1 MAKLENKR
9 NKELLEPTEE
19 QLNELEEESQE
30 LEDMEAIQEELQDIL
45 GNMPY
50 VDIVKQYLVEI
61 GKFPLLSKAQ
71 EIELAKRI
79 EENDEEAK
87 KKFIESNLRL
97 PVSVAK
103 RYMGSDMSFLD
114 LIQEGNLGLMK
125 AVERF
130 EYRKGHKFSTYA
142 VWWIK
147 QAITRAIAEQGRTI
161 RIPVHKVEQ
170 IRKFM
175 RICSQLAQEL
185 GRAPESEEIA
195 KKMKISVDE
204 VRELKKLA
212 QTPLSLEM
220 QVGEHKDNCLGEF
233 IEDENIIAPED
244 VINQSLRRQKIEE
257 VLADLTEREQQ
268 VLKLRFGWEDGREQ
282 TLEEIGNKFHVT
294 RERIRQIEA
303 KALRKLRNPS
313 RIRQLDGLL

>member
-130 EYRKGHKFSTYA
+130 EYRKGHKFST
-142 VWWIK
+142 
-147 QAITRAIAEQGRTI
+147 
-161 RIPVHKVEQ
+161 
-170 IRKFM
+170 
-175 RICSQLAQEL
+175 
-185 GRAPESEEIA
+185 
-195 KKMKISVDE
+195 
-204 VRELKKLA
+204 
-212 QTPLSLEM
+212 
-220 QVGEHKDNCLGEF
+220 
-233 IEDENIIAPED
+233 
-244 VINQSLRRQKIEE
+244 
-257 VLADLTEREQQ
+257 
-268 VLKLRFGWEDGREQ
+268 
-282 TLEEIGNKFHVT
+282 
-294 RERIRQIEA
+294 
-303 KALRKLRNPS
+303 
-313 RIRQLDGLL
+313 